1 MIILFH
7 FLSED
12 ELWQY
17 EFGMEKCESG
27 FANSIR
33 NASSEKGLLLTH
45 NSTYDSIFGMKVY
58 AKLLDKLIVADPKDN
73 VATARVEIDAG
84 VILSSDDKDDVIVS
98 ERIPFGH
105 KMALE
110 RIARG
115 EPVIKYGQRIGVAM
129 SDIDPGDLVHTHNL
143 SGERGTRN

>member
-1 MIILFH
+1 M
-7 FLSED
+7 
-12 ELWQY
+12 
-17 EFGMEKCESG
+17 K
-27 FANSIR
+27 
-33 NASSEKGLLLTH
+33 TH
-45 NSTYDSIFGMKVY
+45 

-73 VATARVEIDAG
+73 VATARVEIDAS
-84 VILSSDDKDDVIVS
+84 VVLSSDDRDNIIVH

-110 RIARG
+110 RIASG

-143 SGERGTRN
+143 SGERGTNN